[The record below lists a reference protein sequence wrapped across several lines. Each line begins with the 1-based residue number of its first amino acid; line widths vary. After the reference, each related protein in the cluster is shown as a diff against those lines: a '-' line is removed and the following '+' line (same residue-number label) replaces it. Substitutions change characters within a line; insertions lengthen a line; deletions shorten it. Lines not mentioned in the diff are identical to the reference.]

1 MVSNSTVDG
10 LPAPATSSTR
20 SLVLAAGVLLGGL
33 IVLAS
38 LLAIVTNIV
47 SVSSSIAQVA
57 SLVDKTSL
65 SPAPKP
71 DNGKCLWPRE
81 RSAKKAAPAGTEQA
95 RRNACSS
102 ARSA

>member
-10 LPAPATSSTR
+10 VSAPTASSTR

-38 LLAIVTNIV
+38 LLTIVTNIV

-65 SPAPKP
+65 RPAPKP

-81 RSAKKAAPAGTEQA
+81 RTAKKAAPAAAEQTK
-95 RRNACSS
+95 RNACST